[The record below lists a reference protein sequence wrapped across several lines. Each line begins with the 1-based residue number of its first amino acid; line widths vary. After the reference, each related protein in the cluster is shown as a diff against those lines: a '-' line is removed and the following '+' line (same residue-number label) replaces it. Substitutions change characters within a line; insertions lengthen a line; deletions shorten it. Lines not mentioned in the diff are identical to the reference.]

1 MVFHL
6 NLSVAS
12 NQPASYL
19 MQVEIV
25 QLATFYSIKADK
37 RPKVTKKCKDCMQ
50 LGQDRLNS
58 SQVAAANLTKTKLL
72 F

>member
-1 MVFHL
+1 
-6 NLSVAS
+6 
-12 NQPASYL
+12 

-37 RPKVTKKCKDCMQ
+37 RPKVAKKCKDCMQ